1 MSKVIGKPL
10 AVEPSS
16 PPSGAVDRSTRSPT
30 NSASVNPPSM
40 HWVRR
45 AQGQR
50 LDRVDWHDR
59 PCTPHGPPL
68 GPKPPSRIWS

>member
-30 NSASVNPPSM
+30 NSASVNPPFMRGS
-40 HWVRR
+40 V
-45 AQGQR
+45 
-50 LDRVDWHDR
+50 
-59 PCTPHGPPL
+59 
-68 GPKPPSRIWS
+68 GPKASDSTEWTGTIALALPTGPLEPRPPSRTWS